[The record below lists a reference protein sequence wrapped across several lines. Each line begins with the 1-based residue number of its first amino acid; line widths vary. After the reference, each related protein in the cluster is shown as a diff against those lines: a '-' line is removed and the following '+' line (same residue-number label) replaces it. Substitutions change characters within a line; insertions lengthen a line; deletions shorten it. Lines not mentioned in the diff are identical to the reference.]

1 MVQAGLEAEAT
12 EFYARA
18 RTRTRTPSSHA
29 VGKASPD
36 SMTAHPDPS
45 RNIGMDGGGHC
56 VSSLEEGLSCEIG
69 SRGVEAAI
77 GFKELI
83 PFLSAKYSLSRLQGQ
98 EDEYA
103 ETCKHRENILD
114 PQLFGDCVSKVC
126 TLRIESDPC

>member
-18 RTRTRTPSSHA
+18 RARTRAPSSQ
-29 VGKASPD
+29 
-36 SMTAHPDPS
+36 
-45 RNIGMDGGGHC
+45 
-56 VSSLEEGLSCEIG
+56 EGLSCEIG

-77 GFKELI
+77 GFKEMI

-114 PQLFGDCVSKVC
+114 SQLLGDCVSKVC
-126 TLRIESDPC
+126 TLRIKSGPC